1 MVNKTSLYD
10 EHVSLNGKM
19 VEFANFIL
27 PIQYTSIVNEH
38 MAVREEVGVFD
49 VSHMGEILI
58 EGKNAIAFVNYLVCT
73 NIALIKP
80 TKIKYS
86 MLLDDNGAIID
97 DLLIYCLSETKLL
110 LVVNASNKDKDYKW
124 IVDHQ
129 IDGIVISDKSD
140 YYSQIAIQ
148 GPKSNTLLENIVD
161 LNLLPS
167 KYYTFKESVKILD
180 HEVLVSKTGYTGEE
194 GYEIYGD
201 GSSIKD
207 IFNKLIKLDATPC
220 GLGARDTLRLEAGM
234 PLYGHEMDGTTTPFD
249 TSLEYFC
256 KLDKDEFIG
265 KDNLEDKGLTRVGL
279 INLEKGI
286 IREKMEVFYN
296 DTLIG
301 YTTSGTFLP
310 YLKGSYAMAIIN
322 KKYSMVNTLVDVKIR
337 NRLVKAKIVNLPF
350 YKRKK
355 IGG

>member
-1 MVNKTSLYD
+1 MLKKTSLYD

-38 MAVREEVGVFD
+38 MAVRENVGVFD

-58 EGKNAIAFVNYLVCT
+58 EGDKAISFVNYLVCT

-80 TKIKYS
+80 TRIKYS

-110 LVVNASNKDKDYKW
+110 LVVNASNKEKDYKW

-129 IDGIVISDKSD
+129 KDGVVISDKSD

-148 GPKSNTLLENIVD
+148 GPKSKALLEKIVD
-161 LNLLPS
+161 LSLLPT

-201 GSSIKD
+201 GASIKD
-207 IFNKLIKLDATPC
+207 IFNHLIKLEATPC

-234 PLYGHEMDGTTTPFD
+234 PLYGHEMDGTTTPLD

-256 KLDKDEFIG
+256 KLDKEDFIG
-265 KDNLEDKGLTRVGL
+265 KDKLEDKGLTRVGL
-279 INLEKGI
+279 ENLDKGI
-286 IREKMEVFYN
+286 IRDKMEVYYN
-296 DTLIG
+296 DSLIG

-322 KKYSMVNTLVDVKIR
+322 KNYSMANTIVDVKIR

-355 IGG
+355 VGG